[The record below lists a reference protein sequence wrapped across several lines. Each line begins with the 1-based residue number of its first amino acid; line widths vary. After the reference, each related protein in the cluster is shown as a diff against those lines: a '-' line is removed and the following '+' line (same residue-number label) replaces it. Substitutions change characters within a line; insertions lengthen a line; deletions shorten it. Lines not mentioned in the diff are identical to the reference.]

1 MVDHYQ
7 SVMRQ
12 VMRLLEWAPANGRW
26 HIAYAAETETFAP
39 AFARICETARD
50 IEAILESFSDETTAD
65 EADEKLIQLEI
76 LATLIGRA
84 IVRVRH
90 WDELVLVDED

>member
-12 VMRLLEWAPANGRW
+12 VMRLLKRAPVNGRW
-26 HIAYAAETETFAP
+26 HFADADETETFAH

-50 IEAILESFSDETTAD
+50 IEAILESFSDATTAD
-65 EADEKLIQLEI
+65 EADGKLIELEI

-90 WDELVLVDED
+90 WDDLVLIDED